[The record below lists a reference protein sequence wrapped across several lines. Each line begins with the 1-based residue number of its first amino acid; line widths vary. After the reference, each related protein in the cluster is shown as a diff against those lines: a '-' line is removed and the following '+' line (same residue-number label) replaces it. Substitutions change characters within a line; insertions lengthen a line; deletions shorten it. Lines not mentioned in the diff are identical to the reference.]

1 MEYRI
6 LPPEELIE
14 DAVVELPLSKSISNR
29 ALILAALTEGAPY
42 PARLAECTDTE
53 ALADALK
60 SGLTGEV
67 NVGGA
72 GTAMR
77 FLTAYYAATP
87 GSDILLDGD
96 ERMRQRPIGKLVDA
110 LRQCGADVEYAAEE
124 GFPPLK
130 IKGKRLKGG
139 RVTVDATVSSQF
151 VSALLMVAPTMEEG
165 LTLDLD
171 GEPVSLPYI
180 LMTLGMM
187 EDRGAVVDRTPLT
200 ISVEPSKYSSA
211 PVDDAEADW
220 SAAAFFYEITALSAG
235 WITLKDLRLDSRQGD
250 RRAAEYFERLG
261 VITAPS
267 EETEGAVDLQPTPD
281 LFGRLDADLS
291 DTPDLAPALVVT
303 ASLLG
308 IPFRLTGLQSLGIK
322 ECDRLQALAEE
333 MEKVGAQVEKI
344 RDFGL
349 EWDGKRLPV
358 LEAPVFDAR
367 GDHRMAMALAPAA
380 IYLPGTAVKGAETV
394 SKSFPGYWE
403 ALAKLGFQFGEP
415 QSQE

>member
-1 MEYRI
+1 MDYRVF
-6 LPPEELIE
+6 PPEEIIE
-14 DAVVELPLSKSISNR
+14 EGFIELPLSKSISNR
-29 ALILAALTEGAPY
+29 ALILAALTEGTPY
-42 PARLAECTDTE
+42 PPRLADCSDTQ
-53 ALADALK
+53 ALAAALRQ
-60 SGLTGEV
+60 GLSGEV

-77 FLTAYYAATP
+77 FLAAYYAATP
-87 GSDILLDGD
+87 GADILLDGD
-96 ERMRQRPIGKLVDA
+96 ERMRRRPIRQLVDA
-110 LRQCGADVEYAAEE
+110 LRACGAEIEYAGEE

-151 VSALLMVAPTMEEG
+151 VSALLMVAPTMDEG
-165 LTLDLD
+165 LTLELD

-180 LMTLGMM
+180 LLTVGMM
-187 EDRGAVVDRTPLT
+187 EDRGAEVDRSPLT
-200 ISVEPSKYSSA
+200 ISVA
-211 PVDDAEADW
+211 PGRYRAAEADDAEADW

-235 WITLKDLRLDSRQGD
+235 WLTLRDLRTDSRQGD

-267 EETEGAVDLQPTPD
+267 EEIEGAVDLQPSPD
-281 LFGRLDADLS
+281 LFGRLEADLS

-308 IPFRLTGLQSLGIK
+308 VPFRLTGLQSLGIK
-322 ECDRLQALAEE
+322 ECDRLQALVEE
-333 MEKVGAQVEKI
+333 MEKVGVRVEKI

-349 EWDGKRLPV
+349 EWDGSRHPV
-358 LEAPVFDAR
+358 FEVPVFDSR

-380 IYLPGTAVKGAETV
+380 VYLPGAVVRGAETV
-394 SKSFPGYWE
+394 AKSFPAYWD
-403 ALAKLGFQFGEP
+403 ALRALGFSLE
-415 QSQE
+415 EV

>member
-1 MEYRI
+1 MDYRVF
-6 LPPEELIE
+6 PPEEIIE
-14 DAVVELPLSKSISNR
+14 EGVIELPLSKSISNR

-42 PARLAECTDTE
+42 PPRLADCTDTQV
-53 ALADALK
+53 LAATLQQ
-60 SGLTGEV
+60 GLAGEV

-77 FLTAYYAATP
+77 FLAAYYAATP
-87 GSDILLDGD
+87 GADIFLDGD
-96 ERMRQRPIGKLVDA
+96 ERMRQRPIRQLVDA
-110 LRQCGADVEYAAEE
+110 LRACGAEMEYAGEE

-165 LTLDLD
+165 LTLELD

-180 LMTLGMM
+180 LLTAGMM
-187 EDRGAVVDRTPLT
+187 EDRGAEIDRSPLT
-200 ISVEPSKYSSA
+200 ISVA
-211 PVDDAEADW
+211 PGPYRAPASDDAEADW

-235 WITLKDLRLDSRQGD
+235 WLTLRDLRTDSRQGD

-267 EETEGAVDLQPTPD
+267 EEIEGAVDLQPSPD
-281 LFGRLDADLS
+281 LFGRLEADLS

-308 IPFRLTGLQSLGIK
+308 VPFRLTGLQSLGIK
-322 ECDRLQALAEE
+322 ECDRLQALVEE
-333 MEKVGAQVEKI
+333 MEKVGVRVEKI

-349 EWDGKRLPV
+349 EWDGSRHPV
-358 LEAPVFDAR
+358 FEVPVFDSR

-380 IYLPGTAVKGAETV
+380 VYLPGAVVRGAETV
-394 SKSFPGYWE
+394 AKSFPAYWD
-403 ALAKLGFQFGEP
+403 ALRALGFSLE
-415 QSQE
+415 EV

>member
-1 MEYRI
+1 MDYRVF
-6 LPPEELIE
+6 PPEEIIE
-14 DAVVELPLSKSISNR
+14 EGVIELPLSKSISNR

-42 PARLAECTDTE
+42 PPRLADCTDTQV
-53 ALADALK
+53 LAATLQQ
-60 SGLTGEV
+60 GLAGEV

-77 FLTAYYAATP
+77 FLAAYYAATP
-87 GSDILLDGD
+87 GADIFLDGD
-96 ERMRQRPIGKLVDA
+96 ERMRQRPIRQLVDA
-110 LRQCGADVEYAAEE
+110 LRACGAEMEYAGEE
-124 GFPPLK
+124 GLPPLK

-165 LTLDLD
+165 LTLELD

-180 LMTLGMM
+180 LLTVGMM
-187 EDRGAVVDRTPLT
+187 EDRGAEVDRSPLT
-200 ISVEPSKYSSA
+200 ISVAPGRYRASA
-211 PVDDAEADW
+211 ADDAEADW

-235 WITLKDLRLDSRQGD
+235 WLTLSDLRTDSRQGD

-267 EETEGAVDLQPTPD
+267 EEIEGAVDLQPSPD
-281 LFGRLDADLS
+281 LFGRLEADLS

-308 IPFRLTGLQSLGIK
+308 VPFRLTGLQSLGIK
-322 ECDRLQALAEE
+322 ECDRLQALVEE
-333 MEKVGAQVEKI
+333 MEKVGARVEKI

-349 EWDGKRLPV
+349 EWDGSRHPV
-358 LEAPVFDAR
+358 FEVPVFDSR

-380 IYLPGTAVKGAETV
+380 VYLPGAVVRGAETV
-394 SKSFPGYWE
+394 AKSFPAYWD
-403 ALAKLGFQFGEP
+403 ALRALGFSLE
-415 QSQE
+415 EV

>member
-1 MEYRI
+1 MDYRVF
-6 LPPEELIE
+6 PPEEIIE
-14 DAVVELPLSKSISNR
+14 EGVIELPLSKSISNR

-42 PARLAECTDTE
+42 PPRLADCTDTQV
-53 ALADALK
+53 LAATLQQ
-60 SGLTGEV
+60 GLAGEV

-77 FLTAYYAATP
+77 FLAAYYAATP
-87 GSDILLDGD
+87 GADIFLDGD
-96 ERMRQRPIGKLVDA
+96 ERMRQRPIRQLVDA
-110 LRQCGADVEYAAEE
+110 LRACGAEMEYAGEE
-124 GFPPLK
+124 GLPPLK

-165 LTLDLD
+165 LTLELD

-180 LMTLGMM
+180 LLTVGMM
-187 EDRGAVVDRTPLT
+187 EDRGAEVDRSPLT
-200 ISVEPSKYSSA
+200 ISVAAGRYRASA
-211 PVDDAEADW
+211 ADDAEADW

-235 WITLKDLRLDSRQGD
+235 WLTLSDLRTDSRQGD

-267 EETEGAVDLQPTPD
+267 EEIEGAVDLQPSPD
-281 LFGRLDADLS
+281 LFGRLEADLS

-308 IPFRLTGLQSLGIK
+308 VPFRLTGLQSLGIK
-322 ECDRLQALAEE
+322 ECDRLQALVEE
-333 MEKVGAQVEKI
+333 MEKVGAKVEKI

-349 EWDGKRLPV
+349 EWDGSRHPV
-358 LEAPVFDAR
+358 FEVPVFDSR

-380 IYLPGTAVKGAETV
+380 VYLPGAVVRGAETV
-394 SKSFPGYWE
+394 AKSFPAYWD
-403 ALAKLGFQFGEP
+403 ALRALGFSLE
-415 QSQE
+415 EV

>member
-1 MEYRI
+1 MDYRVF
-6 LPPEELIE
+6 PPEEIIE
-14 DAVVELPLSKSISNR
+14 EGVIELPLSKSISNR
-29 ALILAALTEGAPY
+29 ALILAALTEGTPY
-42 PARLAECTDTE
+42 PPRLADCTDTQVLAA
-53 ALADALK
+53 ALRQ
-60 SGLTGEV
+60 GLTGEV

-77 FLTAYYAATP
+77 FLAAYYAATP
-87 GSDILLDGD
+87 GADIFLDGD
-96 ERMRQRPIGKLVDA
+96 ERMRQRPIRQLVDA
-110 LRQCGADVEYAAEE
+110 LRACGAEMEYAGEE

-165 LTLDLD
+165 LTLELD

-180 LMTLGMM
+180 LLTVGMM
-187 EDRGAVVDRTPLT
+187 EDRGAEIDRSPLS
-200 ISVEPSKYSSA
+200 ISVAAGRYHA
-211 PVDDAEADW
+211 PAADDAEADW

-235 WITLKDLRLDSRQGD
+235 WLTLRDLRADSRQGD

-267 EETEGAVDLQPTPD
+267 EEIEGAVDLQPSPD
-281 LFGRLDADLS
+281 LFGRLEADLS

-308 IPFRLTGLQSLGIK
+308 VPFRLTGLQSLGIK
-322 ECDRLQALAEE
+322 ECDRLQALVEE
-333 MEKVGAQVEKI
+333 MEKIGATVEKI

-349 EWDGKRLPV
+349 EWDGSRHPV
-358 LEAPVFDAR
+358 FEVPVFDSR

-380 IYLPGTAVKGAETV
+380 VYLPGAVVRGAETV
-394 SKSFPGYWE
+394 AKSFPAYWD
-403 ALAKLGFQFGEP
+403 ALRALGFSLE
-415 QSQE
+415 EV

>member
-1 MEYRI
+1 MDYRVF
-6 LPPEELIE
+6 PPEEIIE
-14 DAVVELPLSKSISNR
+14 EGVIELPLSKSISNR
-29 ALILAALTEGAPY
+29 ALILAALTEGSPY
-42 PARLAECTDTE
+42 PPRLADCTDTQVLAA
-53 ALADALK
+53 ALRQ
-60 SGLTGEV
+60 GLTGEV

-77 FLTAYYAATP
+77 FLAAYYAATP
-87 GSDILLDGD
+87 GADIFLDGD
-96 ERMRQRPIGKLVDA
+96 ERMRQRPIRQLVDA
-110 LRQCGADVEYAAEE
+110 LRACGAEMEYAGEE

-151 VSALLMVAPTMEEG
+151 VSALLMVAPTMEDG

-180 LMTLGMM
+180 LLTVGMM
-187 EDRGAVVDRTPLT
+187 EDRGAEIDRSPLSISVAAGRYRTP
-200 ISVEPSKYSSA
+200 A
-211 PVDDAEADW
+211 ADDAEADW

-235 WITLKDLRLDSRQGD
+235 WLTLRDLRADSRQGD

-267 EETEGAVDLQPTPD
+267 EEIEGAVDLQPSPD
-281 LFGRLDADLS
+281 LFGRLEADLS

-308 IPFRLTGLQSLGIK
+308 VPFRLTGLQSLGIK
-322 ECDRLQALAEE
+322 ECDRLQALVEE
-333 MEKVGAQVEKI
+333 MEKIGARVEKI

-349 EWDGKRLPV
+349 EWDGSRHPV
-358 LEAPVFDAR
+358 FEVPVFDSR

-380 IYLPGTAVKGAETV
+380 VYLPGAVVRGAETV
-394 SKSFPGYWE
+394 AKSFPAYWD
-403 ALAKLGFQFGEP
+403 ALRALGFSLE
-415 QSQE
+415 EV

>member
-1 MEYRI
+1 MDYRVF
-6 LPPEELIE
+6 PPEEIIE
-14 DAVVELPLSKSISNR
+14 EGVIELPLSKSISNR
-29 ALILAALTEGAPY
+29 ALILAALTEGTPY
-42 PARLAECTDTE
+42 PPRLADCTDTQVLAA
-53 ALADALK
+53 ALRQ
-60 SGLTGEV
+60 GLTGEV

-77 FLTAYYAATP
+77 FLAAYYAATP
-87 GSDILLDGD
+87 GADIFLDGD
-96 ERMRQRPIGKLVDA
+96 ERMRRRPIRQLVDA
-110 LRQCGADVEYAAEE
+110 LRGCGAEIEYAGEE

-165 LTLDLD
+165 LTLELD

-180 LMTLGMM
+180 LLTVGMM
-187 EDRGAVVDRTPLT
+187 EDRGAEVDRSPLT
-200 ISVEPSKYSSA
+200 ISVA
-211 PVDDAEADW
+211 PGRYRAAEADDAEADW

-235 WITLKDLRLDSRQGD
+235 WLTLRDLRTDSRQGD

-267 EETEGAVDLQPTPD
+267 EEIEGAVDLQPSPD
-281 LFGRLDADLS
+281 LFGRLEADLS

-308 IPFRLTGLQSLGIK
+308 VPFRLTGLQSLGIK
-322 ECDRLQALAEE
+322 ECDRLQALVEE
-333 MEKVGAQVEKI
+333 MEKIGARVEKI

-349 EWDGKRLPV
+349 EWDGSRHPV
-358 LEAPVFDAR
+358 FEVPVFDSR

-380 IYLPGTAVKGAETV
+380 VYLPGTVVRGAETV
-394 SKSFPGYWE
+394 AKSFPAYWD
-403 ALAKLGFQFGEP
+403 ALRALGFSLE
-415 QSQE
+415 EV

>member
-1 MEYRI
+1 MDYRVF
-6 LPPEELIE
+6 PPEELIE
-14 DAVVELPLSKSISNR
+14 DGVIELPLSKSISNR
-29 ALILAALTEGAPY
+29 ALVLAALTPGC
-42 PARLAECTDTE
+42 ARPERIADCTDTE
-53 ALADALK
+53 VLTQALAN
-60 SGLTGEV
+60 GLTGEV

-77 FLTAYYAATP
+77 FLTAYFAATP

-96 ERMRQRPIGKLVDA
+96 ERMRQRPIGSLVDA
-110 LRQCGADVEYAAEE
+110 LRACGGEIEYAGDD
-124 GFPPLK
+124 GFPPLR
-130 IKGKRLKGG
+130 IKGRRLKGG
-139 RVTVDATVSSQF
+139 RVTVNATISSQF

-180 LMTLGMM
+180 LLTVGMM
-187 EDRGAVVDRTPLT
+187 ADRGAEIDRSPLT
-200 ISVEPSKYSSA
+200 ISVAEGRYH
-211 PVDDAEADW
+211 PVHDDAEADW

-235 WITLKDLRLDSRQGD
+235 WITLKGLRPDSRQGD

-267 EETEGAVDLQPTPD
+267 EDFEDSVDLQPTPD

-291 DTPDLAPALVVT
+291 DTPDLAPALVAT

-322 ECDRLQALAEE
+322 ECDRLQALIEE
-333 MEKVGAQVEKI
+333 MDKIGARLEKI

-349 EWDGKRLPV
+349 EWDGKRHPV
-358 LEAPVFDAR
+358 VEIPPFDAR

-380 IYLPGTAVKGAETV
+380 IFIPGIVVRGAECV
-394 SKSFPGYWE
+394 AKSFPSYWDSLR
-403 ALAKLGFQFGEP
+403 ALGFTIE
-415 QSQE
+415 EA

>member
-1 MEYRI
+1 MDYRVF
-6 LPPEELIE
+6 PPEEIIE
-14 DAVVELPLSKSISNR
+14 EGVIELPLSKSISNR
-29 ALILAALTEGAPY
+29 ALVLAALTEGAPY
-42 PARLAECTDTE
+42 PPRLADCTDTQVLAA
-53 ALADALK
+53 ALRQ
-60 SGLTGEV
+60 GLTGEV

-77 FLTAYYAATP
+77 FLAAYYAATP
-87 GSDILLDGD
+87 GADIFLDGD
-96 ERMRQRPIGKLVDA
+96 ERMRQRPIRQLVDA
-110 LRQCGADVEYAAEE
+110 LRACGAEIEYAGEE

-151 VSALLMVAPTMEEG
+151 VSALLMVAPTMDEG
-165 LTLDLD
+165 LTLELD

-180 LMTLGMM
+180 LLTVGMM
-187 EDRGAVVDRTPLT
+187 EDRGAEVDRSPLT
-200 ISVEPSKYSSA
+200 ISVAAGRYRAAEA
-211 PVDDAEADW
+211 DDAEADW

-235 WITLKDLRLDSRQGD
+235 WLTLRDLRTDSRQGD

-267 EETEGAVDLQPTPD
+267 EEIEGAVDLQPSPD
-281 LFGRLDADLS
+281 LFGRLEADLS

-308 IPFRLTGLQSLGIK
+308 VPFRLTGLQSLGIK
-322 ECDRLQALAEE
+322 ECDRLQALVEE
-333 MEKVGAQVEKI
+333 MEKVGVRVEKI

-349 EWDGKRLPV
+349 EWDGSRHPV
-358 LEAPVFDAR
+358 FEVPVFDSR

-380 IYLPGTAVKGAETV
+380 VYLPGAVVRGAETV
-394 SKSFPGYWE
+394 AKSFPAYWD
-403 ALAKLGFQFGEP
+403 ALRALGFSLE
-415 QSQE
+415 EV